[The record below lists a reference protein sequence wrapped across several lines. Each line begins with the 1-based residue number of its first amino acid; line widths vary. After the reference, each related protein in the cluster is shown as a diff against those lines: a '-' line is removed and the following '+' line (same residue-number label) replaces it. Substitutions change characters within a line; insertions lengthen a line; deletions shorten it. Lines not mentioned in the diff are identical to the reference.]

1 MSIVPA
7 FDFSE
12 TKGGSAPLII
22 DHPLMDSQL
31 NFIDVLLADLELETQ
46 IEDSNEGT
54 EMFVIA
60 IFGKATS
67 KDGGG
72 DEQRPHRP
80 RRRCE
85 T

>member
-1 MSIVPA
+1 MSA

-12 TKGGSAPLII
+12 TKGENAPLII
-22 DHPLMDSQL
+22 DHPLTDSRL
-31 NFIDVLLADLELETQ
+31 DFVDVLLADLELETQ
-46 IEDSNEGT
+46 IEYSDEGT

-80 RRRCE
+80 RQRRE